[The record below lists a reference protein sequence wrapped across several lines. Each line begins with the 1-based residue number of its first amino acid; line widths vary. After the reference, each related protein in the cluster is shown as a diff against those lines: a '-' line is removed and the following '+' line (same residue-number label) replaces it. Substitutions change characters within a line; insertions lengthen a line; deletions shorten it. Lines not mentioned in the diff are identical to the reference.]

1 MVEIKFRAWDSQTKT
16 IAPVVEILF
25 DQYGGADVRTSALMG
40 INSRSLGPASL
51 MQFTGLKDKNGT
63 EIYEGDVVRQGKEV
77 AAVKYDDV
85 FPEFVAMA
93 PLKNECSNNLLFGD
107 CEVIGNIY
115 ENPELLKKPTDN

>member
-51 MQFTGLKDKNGT
+51 MQFTGLKDKNGND
-63 EIYEGDVVRQGKEV
+63 IYEGDIITIDDKYPS
-77 AAVKYDDV
+77 AVEFPDDY
-85 FPEFVAMA
+85 EFYKV
-93 PLKNECSNNLLFGD
+93 KIEECRYLAI
-107 CEVIGNIY
+107 VGNIY
-115 ENPELLKKPTDN
+115 ENSGFIKR